1 MTSTLSTRAEEY
13 LALRRSLGFKL
24 VTEGRLLQSFVD
36 FLDEQDLTTVTVEAA
51 LGWATAPRGATCS

>member
-24 VTEGRLLQSFVD
+24 FTGGRLLESFVAY
-36 FLDEQDLTTVTVEAA
+36 LDEQGLTTVTVEAA